1 MLSDRE
7 QRILDEI
14 ERSYADVGAAP
25 RGKRPPAPRRL
36 WLGERPWVWL
46 AVGFVAVAGAFLI
59 IAGAGSGGLALAV
72 AGALGWLLRHY
83 WPWLRAQ
90 GVAVWAREDAVGGSA
105 PDRATRR
112 SGIFQ
117 RSAD

>member
-7 QRILDEI
+7 RRILDEL
-14 ERSYADVGAAP
+14 EHSYADTVAAARDP
-25 RGKRPPAPRRL
+25 RPPAPRRL
-36 WLGERPWVWL
+36 WLGDRPWVLL
-46 AVGFVAVAGAFLI
+46 AVGVVAVASAFLI
-59 IAGAGSGGLALAV
+59 IAGAGSGGLALGA
-72 AGALGWLLRHY
+72 AGGLGWVLRHY

-90 GVAVWAREDAVGGSA
+90 GVPAWARDEAVGGSA
-105 PDRATRR
+105 RARAMHR